1 MVDWPPCCH
10 TKMPPQ
16 EAYISRE
23 RLQALELGG
32 PGGSFCFSERAGE
45 VSMFVWSSTRNILNI
60 PEHILCSILFPFLYA
75 DSCPTKKMM
84 VYDPWPNLLWKVG
97 LKFWI
102 TAPYLSLFAGYTSMF
117 DCHTRYPHMY
127 TYVTYVSISQ
137 SGWFYFP
144 FRFYLQDWCFSY
156 PILVCE
162 ESQFLLVISWLY
174 HCCRTWYTQ
183 LSQLIPALFGHVS
196 PIAMGH

>member
-10 TKMPPQ
+10 TKCHRRRPTSL
-16 EAYISRE
+16 ENACKLWSWEVLAGVFVFRRE
-23 RLQALELGG
+23 LVKFLCLFGHY
-32 PGGSFCFSERAGE
+32 PKY
-45 VSMFVWSSTRNILNI
+45 
-60 PEHILCSILFPFLYA
+60 PEHSWTYSLLHSVPILVCRFMPYQ
-75 DSCPTKKMM
+75 KMM